1 MVADGVHHG
10 GPAMAS
16 PLIAHSLS
24 KGSENWELESKNYE
38 PFCEP

>member
-1 MVADGVHHG
+1 MADGVRHG

-16 PLIAHSLS
+16 PLIADSLPVGF
-24 KGSENWELESKNYE
+24 KNWEQESKNYE